1 MFTVALQRMG
11 DQGSHNNLIDGPDIG
26 EAAHQQSWW
35 AFCLP
40 VAQLRRGGVSER
52 NRTMQATQERFLPP
66 LAFALSGSQPP
77 ELTPRQRDIL
87 GHIAQGRSNKQIAIA
102 LGIRERTVKFHI
114 AALFERLGTSSRTE
128 ALIVGLRSGVI
139 SLDDSF

>member
-1 MFTVALQRMG
+1 
-11 DQGSHNNLIDGPDIG
+11 
-26 EAAHQQSWW
+26 
-35 AFCLP
+35 
-40 VAQLRRGGVSER
+40 
-52 NRTMQATQERFLPP
+52 MQATQERFLPP

-87 GHIAQGRSNKQIAIA
+87 AHIAQGRSNKQIAFA

-128 ALIVGLRSGVI
+128 ALIVALKSGVI
-139 SLDDSF
+139 SLDDAF